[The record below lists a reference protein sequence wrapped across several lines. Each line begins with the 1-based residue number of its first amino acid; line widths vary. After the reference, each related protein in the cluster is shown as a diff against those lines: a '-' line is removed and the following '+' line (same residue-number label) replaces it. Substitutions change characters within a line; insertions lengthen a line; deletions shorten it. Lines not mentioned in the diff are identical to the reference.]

1 MERTSRVLQTL
12 LPALT
17 EAHQAVGAELHVA
30 VGLDVL
36 QVLLELGALRVL
48 RTLGPFRLL
57 APCPAEKAVV
67 PVLLGVVVILHPFPA
82 PSAH

>member
-1 MERTSRVLQTL
+1 MERTPGVLQAL

-17 EAHQAVGAELHVA
+17 EAHQAVGPKLHIA

-48 RTLGPFRLL
+48 RTLGPLRLL
-57 APCPAEKAVV
+57 TPCPAEKAVV
-67 PVLLGVVVILHPFPA
+67 PVLLDVVILHPFPA